1 MSWVGPVG
9 ERSALLGSVRLFPC
23 CVALRTKIENI
34 NGNCERGCKG
44 KLILKKSKR
53 LTGIS
58 SAQGYKI
65 ISKLKI

>member
-1 MSWVGPVG
+1 MSRVGPVG
-9 ERSALLGSVRLFPC
+9 ERSALLCSVRLFPC
-23 CVALRTKIENI
+23 CVVLPTKIENI

-58 SAQGYKI
+58 SAQGNTIIPKVKI
-65 ISKLKI
+65 